1 MKRLK
6 ENEILIVT
14 DYNNT
19 LVDYE
24 AEFDY
29 RSELYE
35 DFEGFL
41 RMIKRNISKSL
52 IEFERK
58 TGFTPVVCIVTNAS
72 FNTID
77 SNGYNGICN
86 DLRMT
91 FFNNRGHSKERIAND
106 VESSCEKYIKYVIH
120 KENDGYLEINPYGVS
135 TSEIFKAHNFSDEAM
150 TIQRPEKKRESV
162 ERLICDLGP
171 IKSKAVIFAG
181 DSIADDYPMKYA
193 VTSEGVSKIFIRPG
207 KVKKM
212 KYTVMQQFCEAKGIK
227 FVAQNP
233 KNKKNI
239 RVIDE
244 TTFKF
249 LSEEQQ
255 KQLLDFSDGDYI
267 LLTNENSRG
276 FVEGIYQSI
285 DIVNSLNSSAKERGK
300 D

>member
-106 VESSCEKYIKYVIH
+106 VESSCE
-120 KENDGYLEINPYGVS
+120 
-135 TSEIFKAHNFSDEAM
+135 
-150 TIQRPEKKRESV
+150 
-162 ERLICDLGP
+162 
-171 IKSKAVIFAG
+171 
-181 DSIADDYPMKYA
+181 
-193 VTSEGVSKIFIRPG
+193 
-207 KVKKM
+207 
-212 KYTVMQQFCEAKGIK
+212 
-227 FVAQNP
+227 
-233 KNKKNI
+233 NI
-239 RVIDE
+239 
-244 TTFKF
+244 
-249 LSEEQQ
+249 
-255 KQLLDFSDGDYI
+255 
-267 LLTNENSRG
+267 
-276 FVEGIYQSI
+276 
-285 DIVNSLNSSAKERGK
+285 
-300 D
+300 